1 MNFNV
6 TPYYDDAQNHENWL
20 SILFNPGRAVQAR
33 ELTQIQSL
41 VQKQISRFGS
51 HVFNNGS
58 VVTGGTTTLN
68 NNVVCL
74 TLDPTTI
81 LSADLLDGLIVQ
93 SVDGSVKAKV
103 ITVDRKTE
111 SEKYKLIVA
120 YLTSGTFSPSQVLK
134 TYDDSYTFSLTSV
147 AITNASVFSVNSG
160 VFYINGYFVYTD
172 NQTIVLSYDDNA
184 PSYRVGFNVSDLII
198 TESDD
203 GSLYDPAS
211 GTTNYNAP
219 GAHRYSISLVL
230 GVRDLNTQNANDINF
245 IELIKIQSGLILSKI
260 EYPEYSELAKTLA
273 RRTYDESG
281 NYTVRPFEI
290 DFKEHETD
298 STKFIVGIDSGKAYI
313 NGFEFET
320 ISKEFLEI
328 DKARDTDTNNNQII
342 PTYYGSY
349 IEADNIVGTISPND
363 LLTLKTTANV
373 IVGYAQ
379 CKAIRNSAGKI
390 RIYIYGLRSSET
402 DIEQPLLNFV
412 FDKITSTGAVVTN
425 LTKLS
430 GNVVINEPNDITLIW
445 DTNTSWITQGGLL
458 DVTAELSKQYF
469 GVTTDA
475 NNSITLYSATPSER
489 FFGQGTYSS
498 SNYSAIS
505 GYYTF
510 IDSGTGAIITPTT
523 VTIPAVGSSEIGRII
538 VTFSSART
546 LNCYTTIVSNSSQ
559 IRTKTQTIKNI
570 TASGN
575 VSRIDLTASD
585 VISVNVVG
593 AASGTNRTA
602 DFTLVKN
609 INDSVYW
616 QSYLKKNV
624 STNYG
629 ETLNITV
636 TYFAHTGIGVL
647 TVDSYSNYETIPKYT
662 NAAGNVLE
670 LRDCFDFR
678 PAWNVGGT
686 VSGNSVPVP
695 NGNTQID
702 ATFYIPRHDKLIINK
717 DLKFSIIKGISALN
731 PIDPSASSDSMTLWN
746 IDVPQ
751 YTNDLSKVS
760 VRFVENKRYTMR
772 DIGKLETRIS
782 NLEYYTT
789 LSLAESNVAQKQIF
803 DNDGIPRYKNGILVD
818 GFVGH
823 SIGDVFKTTYICSI
837 DTQNNEL
844 RPAFDLYNS
853 ELIYSENT
861 SNNIKISSDGISTIN
876 YTPAIYID
884 QPIASSTIAINP
896 YNVLSWT
903 GIVTMTP
910 QNDTWFDLTRLPAVV
925 KNVQGEAEVIEQSIV
940 NSQTVNNT
948 QTVRRGLGSIFGI
961 IQTSWLG
968 ITSAGRTSTSTSTS
982 TSVSQSVSTTSS
994 ERITT
999 TVNDAEVSR
1008 NIIPYIRE
1016 KAIAINIKGIKP
1028 NTQFWAFFDEQPATA
1043 YLPGGLP
1050 VTSDGAGEINTT
1062 LSIPGGVY
1070 KTGNRVVRFI
1080 DNPDNDISISMSSA
1094 EGIYTAMGIIITRQE
1109 TIINTRTPIITR
1121 TTTTNRLTVS
1131 TTTTTI
1137 SMPVND
1143 GSGGGGGGGDPLAQT
1158 FFIDEL
1164 KYPNGIFLESID
1176 VYFEKKD
1183 PFLPVKLQI
1192 RPTVNGYPHSS
1203 IVYPL
1208 SEVVLYPGEVIT
1220 NNMAAVQGVSTNVTM
1235 SVNTTLNKLV
1245 PTKFK
1250 FSSPIYLQPGEH
1262 SFVLLSNSDIYKV
1275 YYAQFG
1281 ADILNSSPRKIIDK
1295 QPYVGS
1301 MFKSQN
1307 SSTWTAEQ
1315 ESDLMFRINRC
1326 KFNTNTV
1333 STYYHDFIAPD
1344 ASVSYDIVNFTSNP
1358 IRFDSV
1364 SNLSFELTTTGTT
1377 ANAKQINVNSD
1388 VVLSERNTFT
1398 SIGDNR
1404 IKYTMLTTSD
1414 HVSPLIDLER
1424 SSLIMTQNIINND
1437 STNETNS
1444 TDGNAI
1450 ARYMTRK
1457 ATLAQGFIGGTIKV
1471 YLDQFV
1477 PSAANVK
1484 LYAKTG
1490 FESDVFENNPW
1501 VEIPKITSAKP
1512 VTNNSFSENE
1522 YNIDIASGFNVWA
1535 IKIVMLTSD
1544 TTKVP
1549 VCKNLRIVT
1558 LEK

>member
-20 SILFNPGRAVQAR
+20 SVLFNPGRAVQAR

-41 VQKQISRFGS
+41 VQKQISRFGN
-51 HVFNNGS
+51 HVFKNGS

-74 TLDPTTI
+74 TLDPNTI
-81 LSADLLDGLIVQ
+81 LSAKLLDGLIVQ

-103 ITVDRKTE
+103 ITIDRKAE
-111 SEKYKLIVA
+111 SEKYKLIVS
-120 YLTSGTFSPSQVLK
+120 YITSGTFSPSQVLK

-172 NQTIVLSYDDNA
+172 TQTIVLSYDDNA

-219 GAHRYSISLVL
+219 GAHRYSISLEL

-260 EYPEYSELAKTLA
+260 EYPEYSELAKTFA

-290 DFKEHETD
+290 DFKEHPTD
-298 STKFIVGIDSGKAYI
+298 STKFIVGVDSGKAYV

-363 LLTLKTTANV
+363 LLTLKTNANV

-379 CKAIRNSAGKI
+379 CKSIRNSSGKI
-390 RIYIYGLRSSET
+390 RVYIYGLRSSAT
-402 DIEQPLLNFV
+402 DIQQPLLNFA
-412 FDKITSTGAVVTN
+412 FDKITSSGAVVTN

-430 GNVVINEPNDITLIW
+430 GNVVINEPNDITLVW
-445 DTNTSWITQGGLL
+445 DTNSSWITQGGLL

-469 GVTTDA
+469 GVATDVGNA
-475 NNSITLYSATPSER
+475 ITLYTANPSER
-489 FFGQGTYSS
+489 FFGQGTYSGGG
-498 SNYSAIS
+498 YSAIS
-505 GYYTF
+505 DYYTF
-510 IDSGTGAIITPTT
+510 IDSVTGTIITP
-523 VTIPAVGSSEIGRII
+523 VSVNIPSVSSSEIGRII
-538 VTFSSART
+538 VTFSSTHT
-546 LNCYTTIVSNSSQ
+546 LNCYTTIVTNSPQ
-559 IRTKTQTIKNI
+559 IRTKTQTTKNI
-570 TASGN
+570 TAAGN

-593 AASGTNRTA
+593 ATSGNNRTS

-609 INDSVYW
+609 ANDSVYW

-624 STNYG
+624 STDYG

-636 TYFAHTGIGVL
+636 TYFSHTGLGVL
-647 TVDSYSNYETIPKYT
+647 TVDSYSNYETIPQYT
-662 NAAGNVLE
+662 NAAGQTLE

-678 PAWNVGGT
+678 PVWNVGGA

-695 NGNTQID
+695 NGETRID

-717 DLKFSIIKGISALN
+717 DLKFSIVKGISALN
-731 PIDPSASSDSMTLWN
+731 PVDPSTSTDSMTLWN

-789 LSLAESNVAQKQIF
+789 LSLTESSVAQKQIF

-818 GFVGH
+818 GFFGH
-823 SIGDVFKTTYICSI
+823 SIGDVYKLNYKCSI
-837 DTQNNEL
+837 DTSKNEL
-844 RPAFDLYNS
+844 RPSFELYNA
-853 ELIYSENT
+853 ELIYSENVN
-861 SNNIKISSDGISTIN
+861 NNIKISSDGISTID
-876 YTPAIYID
+876 YVSEIFID
-884 QPIASSTIAINP
+884 QPIASFTIAINP
-896 YNVLSWT
+896 YNVALWS
-903 GIVTMTP
+903 GIVTMNP

-925 KNVQGEAEVIEQSIV
+925 TNVQGAAEVITANRTDNFGV
-940 NSQTVNNT
+940 
-948 QTVRRGLGSIFGI
+948 GSVFGA
-961 IQTSWLG
+961 WF
-968 ITSAGRTSTSTSTS
+968 SAP
-982 TSVSQSVSTTSS
+982 TTTTEASS

-999 TVNDAEVSR
+999 SSVDVEVSR
-1008 NIIPYIRE
+1008 NIIPYIRGRS
-1016 KAIAINIKGIKP
+1016 ILIKITGVRP

-1043 YLPGGLP
+1043 YLPGGGP
-1050 VTSDGAGEINTT
+1050 VTSNGAGEINTT
-1062 LSIPGGVY
+1062 MTIPGGVY
-1070 KTGNRVVRFI
+1070 RTGNRVVRFI
-1080 DNPDNDISISMSSA
+1080 DNNTNNIETSISSA
-1094 EGIYTAMGIIITRQE
+1094 EGIYTALGVVITKQE
-1109 TIINTRTPIITR
+1109 HIINTRTPIITR
-1121 TTTTNRLTVS
+1121 TITNRVVS
-1131 TTTTTI
+1131 RTA
-1137 SMPVND
+1137 PD
-1143 GSGGGGGGGDPLAQT
+1143 KGGKGGDPLAQT
-1158 FFIDEL
+1158 FFVDEL

-1176 VYFEKKD
+1176 IYFEKKD

-1208 SEVVLYPGEVIT
+1208 SEVVLYPSQVIT
-1220 NNMAAVQGVSTNVTM
+1220 NNIKTTQGVSTNVSV
-1235 SVNTTLNKLV
+1235 SVNASLTKLV

-1326 KFNTNTV
+1326 KFNTNIE

-1344 ASVSYDIVNFTSNP
+1344 SSVSYDIVNFTSTP

-1364 SNLSFELTTTGTT
+1364 SNITFELTTTGTT
-1377 ANAKQINVNSD
+1377 ANTKQIDVNSN
-1388 VVLSERNTFT
+1388 VVLSERSTFT
-1398 SIGDNR
+1398 SLGDNR
-1404 IKYTMLTTSD
+1404 IKYTMSTSSD
-1414 HVSPLIDLER
+1414 HVSPLIDLQR
-1424 SSLIMTQNIINND
+1424 SSLIMIKNIINND
-1437 STNETNS
+1437 FTNETLS
-1444 TDGNAI
+1444 TDGNAT

-1477 PSAANVK
+1477 PAEASVK
-1484 LYAKTG
+1484 LFAKTG
-1490 FESDVFENNPW
+1490 FESDIFENNPW
-1501 VEIPKITSAKP
+1501 VEIPKITTAKP
-1512 VTNNSFSENE
+1512 IANNKFSENE
-1522 YNIDIASGFNVWA
+1522 YEVDIASGFNVWA

-1558 LEK
+1558 LER